1 MNKKIPKYKFNNTE
15 KLEFEL
21 TSLTSIF
28 KKSKSKL
35 YIPHRQDFYGLFY
48 FTNSKGSHFVDFKE
62 YEIQEGHIFLISNEQ
77 IHFFK
82 NIEKTEGKIIL
93 FTSSF
98 LDNDYLID
106 QVFETAIFN
115 PFLFLNKE
123 QRNYFD
129 TLINQI
135 KRIYVSDKK
144 IKSEILKKYL
154 EIILLEI
161 LQSNQETLNLNNN
174 NYLRF
179 LAFKKD
185 IKDNFKSQKKVNF
198 YANKQ
203 NISPKTL
210 NLAVRQTVDKSA
222 KQFINEY
229 LILSAKRLLI
239 NSNLTSS
246 EIAYELGF
254 DEPTNFTKFFKKAE
268 KSSPTMFRKAH
279 K

>member
-21 TSLTSIF
+21 TSITSIF

-48 FTNSKGSHFVDFKE
+48 FTNTKGSHFVDFKE
-62 YEIQEGHIFLISNEQ
+62 YKIQEGHVFLISNEQ
-77 IHFFK
+77 IHFFR
-82 NIEKTEGKIIL
+82 NIEKTEGNIIL
-93 FTSSF
+93 FTSAF

-106 QVFETAIFN
+106 QVFETAIYN
-115 PFLFLNKE
+115 PFLPLKKG

-129 TLINQI
+129 TLIKQI
-135 KRIYVSDKK
+135 NVIYLSNKK
-144 IKSEILKKYL
+144 MKSEILKRYL
-154 EIILLEI
+154 EIILFEI
-161 LQSNQETLNLNNN
+161 YQSNQDNFIQKNS

-179 LAFKKD
+179 ITFKKD
-185 IKDNFKSQKKVNF
+185 LKENFKTQKKVNF
-198 YANKQ
+198 YAVKQ
-203 NISPKTL
+203 SISPKTL
-210 NLAVRQTVDKSA
+210 NLAIRQIVDKSA

-268 KSSPTMFRKAH
+268 KKSPTMFRKVH

>member
-1 MNKKIPKYKFNNTE
+1 LNRKIPKYKFNNAE

-21 TSLTSIF
+21 TSITSIF
-28 KKSKSKL
+28 EKSKSKL
-35 YIPHRQDFYGLFY
+35 YIPHRQEFYGLFY
-48 FTNSKGSHFVDFKE
+48 FTNTNGSHFVDFKE
-62 YEIQEGHIFLISNEQ
+62 YEIKEGHIFLISKEQ
-77 IHFFK
+77 VHFFK
-82 NIEKTEGKIIL
+82 NIEKTKGDIIL
-93 FTSSF
+93 FTTSF

-106 QVFETAIFN
+106 QVFETAIYN

-135 KRIYVSDKK
+135 KCIYLSDKK
-144 IKSEILKKYL
+144 MKSEILKKYL

-179 LAFKKD
+179 LTFKKD
-185 IKDNFKSQKKVNF
+185 LKDNFKTQKKAIF
-198 YANKQ
+198 YAKNQ
-203 NISPKTL
+203 NISAKTL
-210 NLAVRQTVDKSA
+210 NLAIRQTIDKST

-239 NSNLTSS
+239 NSSLTSS

-254 DEPTNFTKFFKKAE
+254 DEPTNFTKFFKKNE
-268 KSSPTMFRKAH
+268 KISPTMFRKAH

>member
-1 MNKKIPKYKFNNTE
+1 VNKKIPKYKFKNAE

-21 TSLTSIF
+21 TSIASIF

-161 LQSNQETLNLNNN
+161 LQSNQETLNLKNN

-185 IKDNFKSQKKVNF
+185 IKDNFKSQKKVKF

-229 LILSAKRLLI
+229 VILSAKRLLI

-268 KSSPTMFRKAH
+268 KISPTMFRKAH